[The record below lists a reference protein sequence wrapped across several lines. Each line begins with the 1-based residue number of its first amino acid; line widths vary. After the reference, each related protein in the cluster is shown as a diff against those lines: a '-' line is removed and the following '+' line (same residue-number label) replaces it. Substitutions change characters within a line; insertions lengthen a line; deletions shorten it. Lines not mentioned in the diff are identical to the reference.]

1 MNDRE
6 VYSKTESGREEMR
19 TRALQLSGAIRNVLL
34 LVDGKRTLA
43 QIKTLIAGG
52 KAPPDALEQLL
63 RQGLIELTEAPHS
76 RSAESSGQSRS
87 AESSG
92 QSRSASAVPPSMP
105 IVEPEAEKEIHRS
118 ADAQDD
124 QTQARFNRLYTLMNE
139 LVSDYLGLRGYFM
152 QLKIEKCANADELLA
167 LQPELSAALIKAQG
181 KEVGAEL
188 AARIE
193 SAAR

>member
-63 RQGLIELTEAPHS
+63 RHVRP
-76 RSAESSGQSRS
+76 R
-87 AESSG
+87 
-92 QSRSASAVPPSMP
+92 ASA
-105 IVEPEAEKEIHRS
+105 
-118 ADAQDD
+118 AQ
-124 QTQARFNRLYTLMNE
+124 E
-139 LVSDYLGLRGYFM
+139 
-152 QLKIEKCANADELLA
+152 
-167 LQPELSAALIKAQG
+167 
-181 KEVGAEL
+181 AEL
-188 AARIE
+188 A
-193 SAAR
+193 SGVAA